1 MRESLIAN
9 VTSVVS
15 GSIAIAIAC
24 KITNSA
30 WPLLGYLFIPRFDYY
45 STDENNKQEQGDGR
59 LEH

>member
-45 STDENNKQEQGDGR
+45 YTDESNRQEQRDANV
-59 LEH
+59 EH